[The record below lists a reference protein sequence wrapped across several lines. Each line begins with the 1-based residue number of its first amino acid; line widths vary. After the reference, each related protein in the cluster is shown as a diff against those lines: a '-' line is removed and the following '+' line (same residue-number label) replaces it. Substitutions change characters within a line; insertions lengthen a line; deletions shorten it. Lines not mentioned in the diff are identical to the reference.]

1 MFIEIFKDI
10 SLLDCLGLQYP
21 CCNRSFNPSIRIPKS
36 VSLYYS
42 VADFNLLFLVI
53 WIVAGSSAAP
63 RHLVVEGHFL
73 APAWQNAL
81 GITGLA
87 MSMVLNAL
95 VMGLMVFRISKVFQ
109 RLKPTSDEQILGA
122 TGGSTLRPMIFV
134 LIESGM
140 ALVSVQLVRLVVASL
155 VASTHCNSEGAV
167 SADSVIVGF
176 HEMLNVN
183 MTSNV
188 FYFQKCYFADECG
201 LGYNT
206 DNRPSTGVNGVLFP
220 P

>member
-1 MFIEIFKDI
+1 MKEQKQQFKFTKYFLSFILTIYSGTHNWRFPLFGLFIEIFKDI

-122 TGGSTLRPMIFV
+122 TGGSTLR
-134 LIESGM
+134 L
-140 ALVSVQLVRLVVASL
+140 
-155 VASTHCNSEGAV
+155 
-167 SADSVIVGF
+167 
-176 HEMLNVN
+176 
-183 MTSNV
+183 
-188 FYFQKCYFADECG
+188 
-201 LGYNT
+201 
-206 DNRPSTGVNGVLFP
+206 
-220 P
+220 